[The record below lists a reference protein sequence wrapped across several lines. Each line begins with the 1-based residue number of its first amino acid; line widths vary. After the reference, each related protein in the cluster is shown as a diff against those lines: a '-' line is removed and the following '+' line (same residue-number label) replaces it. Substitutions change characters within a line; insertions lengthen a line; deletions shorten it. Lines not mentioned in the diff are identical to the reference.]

1 MITDYGGFV
10 SDETSPPSV
19 SLSNFVVT
27 VVACNH
33 LVSLSLPEKKRGQKR
48 NGVGNVILVRR
59 KIQPESAEGQNQ
71 YRTLFSV
78 RLILTAAKQ
87 LLMIIRI
94 RMKNYIDIS
103 GEITTA

>member
-78 RLILTAAKQ
+78 RHGKSDTDSRQTIAHDDKDYDV
-87 LLMIIRI
+87 
-94 RMKNYIDIS
+94 KVH
-103 GEITTA
+103 